1 MVWLYLCNKDNKY
14 RKENDSNR
22 NMIYE
27 TDFGQFISEQKRK
40 HSLQSKELAD
50 MLNISMGYLSQ
61 LEHGKRVCPDQ
72 ELLKRMIDVFN
83 LNEEERCIIYDLYE
97 KASGKLS
104 PDIVEYVQSKDIVK
118 KALRAAKAVNAT
130 DSDWEMFIEA
140 IKNEQ

>member
-1 MVWLYLCNKDNKY
+1 MEV

-22 NMIYE
+22 NMICA

-40 HSLQSKELAD
+40 HSLQSNELAE
-50 MLNISMGYLSQ
+50 MLNISKGYLSQ

-72 ELLKRMIDVFN
+72 ELLIKMIEVFN
-83 LNEEERCIIYDLYE
+83 LNEEERSIIFDLYE

-130 DSDWEMFIEA
+130 DSDWEMFIDA

>member
-1 MVWLYLCNKDNKY
+1 
-14 RKENDSNR
+14 
-22 NMIYE
+22 MIYA

-40 HSLQSKELAD
+40 HSLQSNELAE
-50 MLNISMGYLSQ
+50 MLNISKGYLSQ

-72 ELLKRMIDVFN
+72 ELLIRMIEVFN
-83 LNEEERCIIYDLYE
+83 LNDEERSIIFDLYE

-130 DSDWEMFIEA
+130 DSDWEMFIDA

>member
-1 MVWLYLCNKDNKY
+1 MTYA
-14 RKENDSNR
+14 
-22 NMIYE
+22 

-40 HSLQSKELAD
+40 HSLQSKELAE
-50 MLNISMGYLSQ
+50 MLSISMGYLSQ

-118 KALRAAKAVNAT
+118 EALRVAKSVNAT

>member
-1 MVWLYLCNKDNKY
+1 
-14 RKENDSNR
+14 
-22 NMIYE
+22 MIYA

-40 HSLQSKELAD
+40 HSFQSKELAE
-50 MLNISMGYLSQ
+50 MLDISMGYLSQ

-72 ELLKRMIDVFN
+72 ELLKKMIEVFN
-83 LNEEERCIIYDLYE
+83 LNEEECCIIYDLYE

-118 KALRAAKAVNAT
+118 KALRAAKALNAT

>member
-1 MVWLYLCNKDNKY
+1 
-14 RKENDSNR
+14 
-22 NMIYE
+22 MIYA
-27 TDFGQFISEQKRK
+27 TDFGQFISEQKCK
-40 HSLQSKELAD
+40 HSHQSIELAE

-72 ELLKRMIDVFN
+72 KLLEKMIEVFN

-104 PDIVEYVQSKDIVK
+104 PDIVEYVQSKNIVK
-118 KALRAAKAVNAT
+118 KALRAAKALNAT
-130 DSDWEMFIEA
+130 DNDWEMFIDA

>member
-1 MVWLYLCNKDNKY
+1 
-14 RKENDSNR
+14 
-22 NMIYE
+22 
-27 TDFGQFISEQKRK
+27 
-40 HSLQSKELAD
+40 

-72 ELLKRMIDVFN
+72 ELLKRMIEVFN

-118 KALRAAKAVNAT
+118 EALRVAKSVNAT

>member
-1 MVWLYLCNKDNKY
+1 MTYA
-14 RKENDSNR
+14 
-22 NMIYE
+22 

-118 KALRAAKAVNAT
+118 EALRVAKSVNAT

>member
-1 MVWLYLCNKDNKY
+1 
-14 RKENDSNR
+14 
-22 NMIYE
+22 MIYA
-27 TDFGQFISEQKRK
+27 TDFGQFISEQKCK
-40 HSLQSKELAD
+40 HSLQSKELAE

-72 ELLKRMIDVFN
+72 KLMEKMIEVFN

-104 PDIVEYVQSKDIVK
+104 PDIVEYVQSKNIVK
-118 KALRAAKAVNAT
+118 KALRAAKALNAT
-130 DSDWEMFIEA
+130 DNDWEMFIDA

>member
-1 MVWLYLCNKDNKY
+1 
-14 RKENDSNR
+14 
-22 NMIYE
+22 MIYA

-40 HSLQSKELAD
+40 HSLQSKELAE
-50 MLNISMGYLSQ
+50 MLDISMGYLSQ

-72 ELLKRMIDVFN
+72 ELLKKMIEVFN
-83 LNEEERCIIYDLYE
+83 LNEEESCMVFDLYE

-104 PDIVEYVQSKDIVK
+104 PDIVEYVKSREIIK

-130 DSDWEMFIEA
+130 DSDWEMFIDK

>member
-1 MVWLYLCNKDNKY
+1 
-14 RKENDSNR
+14 
-22 NMIYE
+22 MIYA

-40 HSLQSKELAD
+40 HSLQSNELAE
-50 MLNISMGYLSQ
+50 MLNISKGYLSQ

-72 ELLKRMIDVFN
+72 ELLIKMIEVFN
-83 LNEEERCIIYDLYE
+83 LNEEERIIILDLYE

-130 DSDWEMFIEA
+130 DNDWEMFIDA